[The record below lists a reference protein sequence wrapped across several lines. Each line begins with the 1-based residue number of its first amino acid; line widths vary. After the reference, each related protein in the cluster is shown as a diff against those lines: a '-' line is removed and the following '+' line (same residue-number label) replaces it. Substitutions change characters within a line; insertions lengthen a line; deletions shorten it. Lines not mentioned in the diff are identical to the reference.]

1 MIFQRCHMLLK
12 GILTHLNFLFMLDSR
27 VLHFQTMFNFHGPI
41 KPQHFISGKT
51 EKCHVFRSCLYSP
64 AFCGNPSRGGHAPL
78 QLEWGINN
86 LGSAVN
92 HAIKLSVVLTFWH
105 NPSGGSLVRPRAT
118 LAFVLGDNRA
128 FSAAIMASSIK
139 DDTDIHQLPPSPRTA
154 AMQRLSLN
162 MTPIRILRCA

>member
-1 MIFQRCHMLLK
+1 MDSVDIWIKMWTDT
-12 GILTHLNFLFMLDSR
+12 ILR
-27 VLHFQTMFNFHGPI
+27 VGRANVGDGVVQSDDCRFKLT
-41 KPQHFISGKT
+41 
-51 EKCHVFRSCLYSP
+51 
-64 AFCGNPSRGGHAPL
+64 FCGNPSRGGHAPL

-92 HAIKLSVVLTFWH
+92 HAIKLSVVFTFWH
-105 NPSGGSLVRPRAT
+105 NPGGGSLVRARAT

-154 AMQRLSLN
+154 AIPCLSVN
-162 MTPIRILRCA
+162 RTPVR

>member
-1 MIFQRCHMLLK
+1 MDSVDIWIKMWTDT
-12 GILTHLNFLFMLDSR
+12 ILRAGSAKVGEGVVQSADFKLT
-27 VLHFQTMFNFHGPI
+27 
-41 KPQHFISGKT
+41 
-51 EKCHVFRSCLYSP
+51 
-64 AFCGNPSRGGHAPL
+64 FCGNPSRGGHAPL

-105 NPSGGSLVRPRAT
+105 NPGGGSLVRARAT